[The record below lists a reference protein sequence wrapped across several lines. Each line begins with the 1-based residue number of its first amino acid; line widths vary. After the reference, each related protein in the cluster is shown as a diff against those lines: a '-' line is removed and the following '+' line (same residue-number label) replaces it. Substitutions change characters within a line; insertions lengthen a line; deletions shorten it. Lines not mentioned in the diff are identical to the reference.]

1 MATKNTLFRPSK
13 AESKADTT
21 TSVAKSIIE
30 SEKSER
36 LAKTERLRK
45 ARQERDAAERQVEP
59 DKAPSSRTKPKR
71 NDP

>member
-45 ARQERDAAERQVEP
+45 AREERDAGEEQAEPAKTPR
-59 DKAPSSRTKPKR
+59 SRTKPKR
-71 NDP
+71 KDP